1 MKKEFLSQ
9 ADAFK
14 LEPNLKGQSK
24 TGTKSIIDMDYQEAQ
39 IIADAVESGMSP
51 LNAWLLVIDHRSF
64 EELPKGMNF
73 FCWNLYC

>member
-39 IIADAVESGMSP
+39 IIADAAELGMRTLTAWSLVNYHREVE
-51 LNAWLLVIDHRSF
+51 
-64 EELPKGMNF
+64 
-73 FCWNLYC
+73 

>member
-1 MKKEFLSQ
+1 MKEVLLAKSDGVKFEL
-9 ADAFK
+9 
-14 LEPNLKGQSK
+14 NMKGQRK
-24 TGTKSIIDMDYQEAQ
+24 IVRNSIIDMDYQEAQ
-39 IIADAVESGMSP
+39 IIADAVESGMIP